1 MKKRKDKDKIKHKN
15 INDLQILT
23 NFLKSKHKKH
33 KAYNVKSDNFNIFND
48 DEDENDESE
57 NIIALLKNI
66 ISKIPE
72 FD

>member
-1 MKKRKDKDKIKHKN
+1 MKERKDKDKIKHKN
-15 INDLQILT
+15 INDFQILI
-23 NFLKSKHKKH
+23 NLLKNKHKKH
-33 KAYNVKSDNFNIFND
+33 KVYNAESDDSDIFND

-57 NIIALLKNI
+57 NIAALLKNI